1 VSTITNTP
9 LYQPGQRVFQT
20 ETKVLFFNLVDMHT
34 PSPKIEEDIE
44 FPKVLY
50 VKNFLER
57 NPGNG
62 RLGTI

>member
-1 VSTITNTP
+1 
-9 LYQPGQRVFQT
+9 VFQT

-57 NPGNG
+57 NPENG

>member
-1 VSTITNTP
+1 
-9 LYQPGQRVFQT
+9 VFQT